1 MCKELALI
9 LGFLVIVT
17 FALPVQ
23 SRSYQVEVVVFSNEN
38 PLIAEGEV
46 WPDLNS
52 LPDFEGSI
60 PLKITSQTHQNGD
73 VDQNSIDY
81 VSLSSELRH
90 LNLESKFELSKELEI
105 ILSEGW
111 RQPKTEENIFDYVY
125 LNSEPVPA
133 FSSENDLSFRETAI
147 LTKSFSD
154 LSVKRLQGVVGIRV
168 SHLLYVDLD
177 FIFSSEEGLVRL
189 AESRKI
195 KLKELNY
202 FDHPLFGVLLM
213 VSPVEDDNSSD

>member
-1 MCKELALI
+1 M
-9 LGFLVIVT
+9 
-17 FALPVQ
+17 
-23 SRSYQVEVVVFSNEN
+23 
-38 PLIAEGEV
+38 
-46 WPDLNS
+46 
-52 LPDFEGSI
+52 
-60 PLKITSQTHQNGD
+60 
-73 VDQNSIDY
+73 
-81 VSLSSELRH
+81 
-90 LNLESKFELSKELEI
+90 
-105 ILSEGW
+105 
-111 RQPKTEENIFDYVY
+111 
-125 LNSEPVPA
+125 PA

>member
-1 MCKELALI
+1 MSRGLSLI
-9 LGFLVIVT
+9 LGLVIT
-17 FALPVQ
+17 LTIAPPVE

-38 PLIAEGEV
+38 PQVGEGEV

-60 PLKITSQTHQNGD
+60 PLKSQIQINDEGIEE
-73 VDQNSIDY
+73 NSVDY
-81 VSLSSELRH
+81 VKLPYEVRH
-90 LNLESKFELSKELEI
+90 LNLESKFELSKELKI
-105 ILSEGW
+105 VLSEGW
-111 RQPKTEENIFDYVY
+111 RQPKPEDNIFDYVY
-125 LNSEPVPA
+125 LHSGSVPA
-133 FSSENDLSFRETAI
+133 FSPDNQLSFRETAI

-154 LSVKRLQGVVGIRV
+154 LIVKKLQGVVGIRV

-177 FIFSSEEGLVRL
+177 LIFSSEEGLVRL
-189 AESRKI
+189 SESRKI

-213 VSPVEDDNSSD
+213 VSPIEDDGSD